1 MRDAPDPIRVTVVA
15 GEAALIAL
23 RPLLEAYSK
32 AGYAVA
38 TVSSIDGLV
47 DRDTL
52 KGLAEASAAIL
63 VIGDRRR
70 APRTVLEG
78 PVIRRKDGTAI
89 PVGWLPDTGE
99 EALARFARRAA
110 EVHQRSDEERP
121 VAVLGQWQ
129 RQYIDLAG
137 RIERQLGHQDQVV
150 VTWTSDLVFREEM
163 LEGLQAGLSLA
174 IYVGHG
180 RPIGWVGYRGI
191 RGHHFEPERG
201 EPMGALFSLC
211 CRTASRR
218 RTGLSFAEAVPLSG
232 LAAASFGAVNDTFHV
247 DNSHWALALCRKLA
261 DGPTSIGQLVVDAL
275 PLHDRAVDAYRIL
288 GDPLA
293 PLRGASGSSHRA
305 KSVPV
310 YP

>member
-1 MRDAPDPIRVTVVA
+1 MPGGERVTVVA
-15 GEAALIAL
+15 REAALIQL
-23 RPLLEAYSK
+23 RPLLKEYLK
-32 AGYAVA
+32 AGYAVEK
-38 TVSSIDGLV
+38 VSSASGLV
-47 DRDTL
+47 DRVTL
-52 KGLAEASAAIL
+52 KGLAEESAAIL
-63 VIGDRRR
+63 IVGNRRR
-70 APRTVLEG
+70 APRTVVDG
-78 PVIRRKDGTAI
+78 PVIRRKDGSAI

-99 EALARFARRAA
+99 HALTRFAERAA
-110 EVHQRSDEERP
+110 EVHKRSDKERP

-129 RQYIDLAG
+129 RQYIHLAG
-137 RIERQLGHQDQVV
+137 RIERLLKDQNQVV
-150 VTWTSDLVFREEM
+150 VAWTSDLVFREEM
-163 LEGLQAGLSLA
+163 IEGLQAGLSAA

-180 RPIGWVGYRGI
+180 RSIGWVGYRRL

-232 LAAASFGAVNDTFHV
+232 LAAASFGAVTDTLHV
-247 DNSHWALALCRKLA
+247 DNTRWALGLCRKLA

-275 PLHDRAVDAYRIL
+275 PLHDRAIDAYRIL

-293 PLRGASGSSHRA
+293 PLRGATGSSDLA